1 MNKKIVFFLYDL
13 SIGGAEKVVIRLSNY
28 LAKKGYQIEILLI
41 NNNNVFIDEI
51 DQRIKVT
58 SFNLKK
64 ISQSLI
70 PLVKLI
76 KKKNYDFFLSNIW
89 PLTIVSVIAFL
100 FSPSQ
105 LKKLILVE
113 HCHLKEEW
121 QKNNFIFKY
130 FQKLSVNILYN
141 LSKQII
147 SVSEGVRDDL
157 IEKGVKKDK
166 TLVIY
171 NPAFTEPKLS
181 KVDLPEEAISWSQH
195 LGTKIITVANFK
207 TQKNF
212 PNLIRSMEILKKD
225 KKIECKLLI
234 VGDGPRR
241 SEIEE
246 LILEKS
252 LNNDICLLGQYS
264 YPLNLVNLADIF
276 VLSSDFEGFGLVI
289 VEALSLGKTVVSTDC
304 KSGPAEI
311 IGNNEYG
318 YLCKVDDSKDLAEK
332 IEYAINHKI
341 DEEVLMKRAREFSVE
356 KIGIEYEKMF
366 N

>member
-13 SIGGAEKVVIRLSNY
+13 GIGGAEKVVVRLSNY
-28 LAKKGYQIEILLI
+28 LVNKGYQIEILLV
-41 NNNNVFIDEI
+41 NNNNAFIDEI

-64 ISQSLI
+64 ISLSI
-70 PLVKLI
+70 FPLI
-76 KKKNYDFFLSNIW
+76 KFVKKNNYDFFLSNIW
-89 PLTIVSVIAFL
+89 PLTITSVIAFL
-100 FSPSQ
+100 FSTSQ
-105 LKKLILVE
+105 LNKLILVE

-121 QKNNFIFKY
+121 AEKSSFYKF
-130 FQKLSVNILYN
+130 FQRLSINILYN
-141 LSKQII
+141 LSKRIV
-147 SVSEGVRDDL
+147 SVSKGVSQDL

-166 TLVIY
+166 SIVIY
-171 NPAFTEPKLS
+171 NPAYTEPKLS
-181 KVDLPEEAISWSQH
+181 KTDLSEEAISWSQNQ
-195 LGTKIITVANFK
+195 GTKLITVANFK
-207 TQKNF
+207 SQKNY
-212 PNLIRSMEILKKD
+212 PNLIRSMNILKKEKSID
-225 KKIECKLLI
+225 CNLLI
-234 VGDGPRR
+234 VGDGPKRP
-241 SEIEE
+241 EIEE
-246 LILEKS
+246 LILEKR
-252 LNNDICLLGQYS
+252 LNNDICLLGYYG
-264 YPLNLVNLADIF
+264 YPLNLINLADIF
-276 VLSSDFEGFGLVI
+276 VLPSDFEGFGLVI